1 MSEFEWIKKY
11 FAPLAT
17 ISGAAGLTDDVAQ
30 ISPANRIITADALV
44 EAVHFLP
51 SDPIDTVARKLVRV
65 NVSDVLAK
73 GAKPA
78 EALLTLGWPRT
89 RTEDQLKRFADAF
102 GEELAKWGI
111 DLVGGDTVTSPSTLF
126 VSLTLTGTLPDG
138 AKPIRRFGAKPGDI
152 IWISG
157 EIGWG
162 GAGLTAAR
170 NREGNEAAARY
181 RVPEIPS
188 IAIAETILSHASA
201 SMDVSDGLIADL
213 TKLLAASGCGAAI
226 ALDTVLLA
234 APVDP
239 DSLKAVLGAVTA
251 GDDYQ
256 CLFTAPPEVSGD
268 ISAAGL
274 QLTQI
279 GSVTENC
286 DLDLKWRGKP
296 VLVPARTGFE
306 HK

>member
-1 MSEFEWIKKY
+1 MSEFDWISKY
-11 FAPLAT
+11 FAPLAKGA
-17 ISGAAGLTDDVAQ
+17 GAAGLTDDVAQ
-30 ISPANRIITADALV
+30 LTSENRIITTDALV
-44 EAVHFLP
+44 ETVHFLP
-51 SDPIDTVARKLVRV
+51 TDPIDTIARKLVRV

-89 RTEDQLKRFADAF
+89 RTEDELKRFADAF
-102 GEELAKWGI
+102 GEELAEWDI
-111 DLVGGDTVTSPSTLF
+111 DLVGGDTVTSPSALF

-138 AKPIRRFGAKPGDI
+138 VKPVRRSGAKPGDI

-162 GAGLTAAR
+162 GIGLAAALA
-170 NREGNEAAARY
+170 NEDSEAAERY
-181 RVPEIPS
+181 RVPKIPS
-188 IAIAETILSHASA
+188 IAIAETILSNASA
-201 SMDVSDGLIADL
+201 SMDVSDGIIADL
-213 TKLLAASGCGAAI
+213 TKLLAASGCGAAV
-226 ALDTVLLA
+226 ALDSVPLA
-234 APVDP
+234 SP
-239 DSLKAVLGAVTA
+239 DSTDLDAIMAAVTA

-279 GSVTENC
+279 GSVTETR
-286 DLDLKWRGKP
+286 DLELKWQGKP
-296 VLVPARTGFE
+296 IPIPAKTGFE